1 MSRTNNT
8 PNTSVCMLLSD
19 YFARVFAPRRLL
31 GKSAQTSILHRL
43 TIARLGEYL
52 ERPARLDDLCD
63 EVLCGFLAHRLA
75 QGRAGHTVDKE
86 RSKLLAIANY
96 AARKRHIPEFV
107 DVPTLAP
114 ASIAPRSWGRAEL
127 DKLLAACRTTTG
139 TVGVSPAALW
149 WSALHLLFL
158 YTGERTSAAL
168 GIKWEWL
175 AADGW
180 LSIPAAYRKGGKQ
193 SAAYFLPPV
202 VLEALEALRPYT
214 GGGADVFALPW
225 LRGHKSGA
233 FYLRYGKLLQRA
245 GLPSGRRFKPQALRR
260 TFATMLEA
268 AGGDATAALGHSS
281 RRVTV
286 ASYLDPTKA
295 VGEPSSVVFA
305 RGLHEAT

>member
-1 MSRTNNT
+1 MRRTNNT
-8 PNTSVCMLLSD
+8 PKASGCMLLVD
-19 YFARVFAPRRLL
+19 YFARVFAPLRLL
-31 GKSAQTSILHRL
+31 GKAAQTSVLHRL

-107 DVPTLAP
+107 DLPTLAP
-114 ASIAPRSWGRAEL
+114 AEIVPRCWGRAEL
-127 DKLLAACRTTTG
+127 DKLLAASLSATG
-139 TVGVSPAALW
+139 TIGACPASLW
-149 WSALHLLFL
+149 WSALNLLFL

-168 GIKWEWL
+168 GIKWEWIT
-175 AADGW
+175 ADGW
-180 LSIPAAYRKGGKQ
+180 LSVPAAVRKGGKQ
-193 SAAYFLPPV
+193 SASYFLPSL
-202 VLEALEALRPYT
+202 VLQALEALRPYT
-214 GGGADVFALPW
+214 GGGALVFAVPW

-233 FYLRYGKLLQRA
+233 FYLRYTKLLKRA

-260 TFATMLEA
+260 TFATLLEA

-305 RGLHEAT
+305 RGLGAAK